1 MKLFSP
7 LSWFG
12 LNPKDE
18 REKHLYESVKHL
30 IGANPSNLELYR
42 LAFLHA
48 SASRESVSKTYK
60 ESNERLEFLGDSVL
74 GMITA
79 SYLFKKFPFKDEG
92 FLTEIRS
99 RMVSRESLNVLGR
112 KLGLE
117 EVIEYENQ
125 RKTSLSRSSMYG
137 DALEAFI
144 GAVYLDKGFS
154 FTQKFVT
161 QKILAQYFDLDT
173 VVQNNPNFKS
183 LLIEWAQKE
192 GKKVQFTLDEEG
204 AHHNKEFTAFVLLE
218 NEKIAEG
225 KGYSKKKAQ
234 SFCTL
239 LVSRRFTR
247 NFSRN
252 TFPRNRPKY
261 FGSDSSRF
269 TPTTKWRPSAR
280 KFTQLRLGESTHARK
295 MAIDGAKSFD
305 ASPIA

>member
-1 MKLFSP
+1 MQLLSP
-7 LSWFG
+7 LTWFG
-12 LNPKDE
+12 LNSKDE
-18 REKHLYESVKHL
+18 REKHLYKSVKHL

-48 SASRESVSKTYK
+48 SASKESVAKSYK

-79 SYLFKKFPFKDEG
+79 AYLFKKFPFKDEG

-125 RKTSLSRSSMYG
+125 RKASLSRSSMYG

-144 GAVYLDKGFS
+144 GAVYLDKGFG

-183 LLIEWAQKE
+183 ILIEWAQKE

-204 AHHNKEFTAFVLLE
+204 VHHNKEFTAFVLLE

-225 KGYSKKKAQ
+225 KGYSKKKAEQ
-234 SFCTL
+234 NAAMKACEAL
-239 LVSRRFTR
+239 KI
-247 NFSRN
+247 N
-252 TFPRNRPKY
+252 
-261 FGSDSSRF
+261 
-269 TPTTKWRPSAR
+269 
-280 KFTQLRLGESTHARK
+280 Q
-295 MAIDGAKSFD
+295 
-305 ASPIA
+305 

>member
-1 MKLFSP
+1 MHLFSP
-7 LSWFG
+7 LTWFG

-18 REKHLYESVKHL
+18 REKHLYQSVKHL

-144 GAVYLDKGFS
+144 GAVYLDKGFR

-225 KGYSKKKAQ
+225 KGYSKKKAEQ
-234 SFCTL
+234 NAAMKACDTL
-239 LVSRRFTR
+239 EI
-247 NFSRN
+247 
-252 TFPRNRPKY
+252 K
-261 FGSDSSRF
+261 
-269 TPTTKWRPSAR
+269 
-280 KFTQLRLGESTHARK
+280 
-295 MAIDGAKSFD
+295 
-305 ASPIA
+305 

>member
-125 RKTSLSRSSMYG
+125 RKTSSSRSSMYG

-225 KGYSKKKAQ
+225 KGYSKKKAEQ
-234 SFCTL
+234 NAAMKAC
-239 LVSRRFTR
+239 
-247 NFSRN
+247 
-252 TFPRNRPKY
+252 
-261 FGSDSSRF
+261 
-269 TPTTKWRPSAR
+269 
-280 KFTQLRLGESTHARK
+280 
-295 MAIDGAKSFD
+295 D
-305 ASPIA
+305 ALEIK

>member
-1 MKLFSP
+1 MLLFSP
-7 LSWFG
+7 LTWFG
-12 LNPKDE
+12 LHSKDE
-18 REKHLYESVKHL
+18 REKHLYKSVKHL

-48 SASRESVSKTYK
+48 SASRESVSKSYK

-79 SYLFKKFPFKDEG
+79 AYLFKKFPFKDEG

-144 GAVYLDKGFS
+144 GAIYLDKGFG
-154 FTQKFVT
+154 FTQKFIT
-161 QKILAQYFDLDT
+161 QKILTQYFDLDT

-183 LLIEWAQKE
+183 ILIEWAQKE

-204 AHHNKEFTAFVLLE
+204 VHHNKEFTAFVLLE

-225 KGYSKKKAQ
+225 KGYSKKKAEQ
-234 SFCTL
+234 NAAMKACEAL
-239 LVSRRFTR
+239 KI
-247 NFSRN
+247 N
-252 TFPRNRPKY
+252 
-261 FGSDSSRF
+261 
-269 TPTTKWRPSAR
+269 
-280 KFTQLRLGESTHARK
+280 
-295 MAIDGAKSFD
+295 
-305 ASPIA
+305 

>member
-1 MKLFSP
+1 MKVLSP
-7 LSWFG
+7 LTWFG
-12 LNPKDE
+12 LNSKDE
-18 REKHLYESVKHL
+18 REKHLYKSVKHL

-48 SASRESVSKTYK
+48 SASRESVAKSYK

-79 SYLFKKFPFKDEG
+79 AYLFKKFPFKDEG

-144 GAVYLDKGFS
+144 GAVYLDKGFG

-161 QKILAQYFDLDT
+161 QKILAQYFDLDI

-183 LLIEWAQKE
+183 ILIEWAQKE

-204 AHHNKEFTAFVLLE
+204 VHHNKEFTAFVLIE
-218 NEKIAEG
+218 NEKISEG
-225 KGYSKKKAQ
+225 KGYSKKKAEQ
-234 SFCTL
+234 NAAMKACEAL
-239 LVSRRFTR
+239 KI
-247 NFSRN
+247 N
-252 TFPRNRPKY
+252 
-261 FGSDSSRF
+261 
-269 TPTTKWRPSAR
+269 
-280 KFTQLRLGESTHARK
+280 Q
-295 MAIDGAKSFD
+295 
-305 ASPIA
+305 

>member
-18 REKHLYESVKHL
+18 REKHLYQSVKHL

-125 RKTSLSRSSMYG
+125 RRTSLSRSSMYG

-204 AHHNKEFTAFVLLE
+204 AHHNKEFTAFVMLE

-225 KGYSKKKAQ
+225 KGYSKKKAEQ
-234 SFCTL
+234 NAAMKAC
-239 LVSRRFTR
+239 
-247 NFSRN
+247 
-252 TFPRNRPKY
+252 
-261 FGSDSSRF
+261 
-269 TPTTKWRPSAR
+269 
-280 KFTQLRLGESTHARK
+280 
-295 MAIDGAKSFD
+295 D
-305 ASPIA
+305 ALEIK

>member
-225 KGYSKKKAQ
+225 KGYSKKKAEQ
-234 SFCTL
+234 NAAMKAC
-239 LVSRRFTR
+239 
-247 NFSRN
+247 
-252 TFPRNRPKY
+252 
-261 FGSDSSRF
+261 
-269 TPTTKWRPSAR
+269 
-280 KFTQLRLGESTHARK
+280 
-295 MAIDGAKSFD
+295 D
-305 ASPIA
+305 ALEIK

>member
-154 FTQKFVT
+154 FTRKFVT

-225 KGYSKKKAQ
+225 KGYSKKKAEQ
-234 SFCTL
+234 NAAMKAC
-239 LVSRRFTR
+239 
-247 NFSRN
+247 
-252 TFPRNRPKY
+252 
-261 FGSDSSRF
+261 
-269 TPTTKWRPSAR
+269 
-280 KFTQLRLGESTHARK
+280 
-295 MAIDGAKSFD
+295 D
-305 ASPIA
+305 ALEIK

>member
-1 MKLFSP
+1 MKLISP
-7 LSWFG
+7 LTWFG
-12 LNPKDE
+12 LNSKDE
-18 REKHLYESVKHL
+18 REKHLYKSVKHL

-79 SYLFKKFPFKDEG
+79 AYLFKKFPFKDEG

-144 GAVYLDKGFS
+144 GAVYLDKGFG
-154 FTQKFVT
+154 FTQKLVT

-183 LLIEWAQKE
+183 ILIEWAQKE

-204 AHHNKEFTAFVLLE
+204 VHHNKEFTAFVLLE
-218 NEKIAEG
+218 NENIAEG
-225 KGYSKKKAQ
+225 KGYSKKKAEQ
-234 SFCTL
+234 NAAMKACEAL
-239 LVSRRFTR
+239 KI
-247 NFSRN
+247 N
-252 TFPRNRPKY
+252 
-261 FGSDSSRF
+261 
-269 TPTTKWRPSAR
+269 
-280 KFTQLRLGESTHARK
+280 Q
-295 MAIDGAKSFD
+295 
-305 ASPIA
+305 

>member
-225 KGYSKKKAQ
+225 KGYSKKKAEQ
-234 SFCTL
+234 NAAMKAC
-239 LVSRRFTR
+239 
-247 NFSRN
+247 
-252 TFPRNRPKY
+252 
-261 FGSDSSRF
+261 
-269 TPTTKWRPSAR
+269 
-280 KFTQLRLGESTHARK
+280 
-295 MAIDGAKSFD
+295 D
-305 ASPIA
+305 ALYIK

>member
-18 REKHLYESVKHL
+18 REKHLYQSVKHL

-225 KGYSKKKAQ
+225 KGYSKKKAEQ
-234 SFCTL
+234 NAAMKAC
-239 LVSRRFTR
+239 
-247 NFSRN
+247 
-252 TFPRNRPKY
+252 
-261 FGSDSSRF
+261 
-269 TPTTKWRPSAR
+269 
-280 KFTQLRLGESTHARK
+280 
-295 MAIDGAKSFD
+295 D
-305 ASPIA
+305 ALDIK

>member
-1 MKLFSP
+1 
-7 LSWFG
+7 
-12 LNPKDE
+12 
-18 REKHLYESVKHL
+18 
-30 IGANPSNLELYR
+30 LELYR

-48 SASRESVSKTYK
+48 SASRESVSKSYK

-79 SYLFKKFPFKDEG
+79 AYLFKKFPFKDEG

-154 FTQKFVT
+154 FTQKFIT
-161 QKILAQYFDLDT
+161 QKILTQYFDLDT

-183 LLIEWAQKE
+183 ILIEWAQKE

-204 AHHNKEFTAFVLLE
+204 VHHNKEFTAFVLIE

-225 KGYSKKKAQ
+225 KGYSKKKAEQ
-234 SFCTL
+234 NAAMKACEAL
-239 LVSRRFTR
+239 KI
-247 NFSRN
+247 N
-252 TFPRNRPKY
+252 
-261 FGSDSSRF
+261 
-269 TPTTKWRPSAR
+269 
-280 KFTQLRLGESTHARK
+280 Q
-295 MAIDGAKSFD
+295 
-305 ASPIA
+305 